1 MATETESS
9 RRAQRSTADGGK
21 SAPTAPRPP
30 GTAPT
35 GRSSRTT
42 ATGGRLLGHLIGT
55 YGLLTLTALLF
66 LVFSLTLPDTFPTL
80 DNASSILS
88 NQSIPAML
96 ALGAMIPIVT
106 GKFDLSVGYGLGL
119 AHVLAMQLIVNN
131 GWPWPLACL
140 AVIAGG
146 GLVGVFNGLVV
157 EFARI
162 DSFIATLGT
171 GSLLYALTGWI
182 TDGARIVPGPQGLP
196 PGFADLYDS
205 KFLGL
210 PVPAFYVLG
219 LTIVLW
225 LLLERLPLGRF
236 LYVIGS
242 NARAADLV
250 GIPTRRYGIYA
261 FTGSGIV
268 VGCAGVLLAA
278 QQQTGNP
285 SVGMDY
291 LLPAFVGAQLGS
303 TAIKPGRANA
313 VGTVI
318 AVAILAIG
326 LAGIQQLGAAF
337 WATSLFNGGTL
348 LLAVGLAGYSARRRL
363 RTGATAS
370 PARGALSEPPVS
382 STLAPVTA
390 SDGGSEPRPPSA
402 TADQV

>member
-1 MATETESS
+1 MATEAGSS
-9 RRAQRSTADGGK
+9 PSTQQPTNGDDRGTKTRPRTPATAGK
-21 SAPTAPRPP
+21 
-30 GTAPT
+30 GTS
-35 GRSSRTT
+35 GRTT
-42 ATGGRLLGHLIGT
+42 AGGRSLGHLIGT
-55 YGLLTLTALLF
+55 YGLLTLTVLLF
-66 LVFSLTLPDTFPTL
+66 LIFSIALPDTFPTL
-80 DNASSILS
+80 DNISSILS
-88 NQSIPAML
+88 NQSVPAML

-119 AHVLAMQLIVNN
+119 AHVLTMQLIVNN

-140 AVIAGG
+140 AVIIGG
-146 GLVGVFNGLVV
+146 GIVGVFNGLLV

-171 GSLLYALTGWI
+171 GSVLYACTGWI

-196 PGFADLYDS
+196 AAFTDLYDS

-219 LTIVLW
+219 LAVILW
-225 LLLERLPLGRF
+225 LLLERLPLGRY

-242 NARAADLV
+242 NVRAADLV

-261 FTGSGIV
+261 FAGSGLV
-268 VGCAGVLLAA
+268 VGCAGVLLAS
-278 QQQTGNP
+278 QQQIGNP

-291 LLPAFVGAQLGS
+291 LLPAFVGALLGS

-313 VGTVI
+313 AGTVV
-318 AVAILAIG
+318 AVSILAIG
-326 LAGIQQLGAAF
+326 LAGIQQLGAEF

-363 RTGATAS
+363 RAGATATRRS
-370 PARGALSEPPVS
+370 GPPAAADS
-382 STLAPVTA
+382 APEGDT
-390 SDGGSEPRPPSA
+390 PRP
-402 TADQV
+402 TVTG

>member
-9 RRAQRSTADGGK
+9 RRAQRS
-21 SAPTAPRPP
+21 
-30 GTAPT
+30 
-35 GRSSRTT
+35 
-42 ATGGRLLGHLIGT
+42 ATGGGTSTTTTPRPTGTTPEGPSRGTGTGSRLRGHLIGT
-55 YGLLTLTALLF
+55 YGLLTLAVLLF
-66 LVFSLTLPDTFPTL
+66 LVFSLALPDTFPTL

-106 GKFDLSVGYGLGL
+106 GKFDLSVGYGLGF

-131 GWPWPLACL
+131 GWPWPAACL
-140 AVIAGG
+140 VVIAGG
-146 GLVGVFNGLVV
+146 GLIGVFNGLLV
-157 EFARI
+157 EFAKI

-171 GSLLYALTGWI
+171 GSVLYAFTGWI

-196 PGFADLYDS
+196 PAFTDLYDS

-219 LTIVLW
+219 LAVVLW
-225 LLLERLPLGRF
+225 LLLERLPLGRY

-261 FTGSGIV
+261 FAGSGIV

-278 QQQTGNP
+278 QQQIGNP

-291 LLPAFVGAQLGS
+291 LLPAFVGALLGS

-313 VGTVI
+313 AGTVV
-318 AVAILAIG
+318 AVAVLAIG
-326 LAGIQQLGAAF
+326 LAGIQQLGAEF
-337 WATSLFNGGTL
+337 WAMSLFNGGTL

-363 RTGATAS
+363 RAGATATRRS
-370 PARGALSEPPVS
+370 PASPTP
-382 STLAPVTA
+382 APASASA
-390 SDGGSEPRPPSA
+390 SDGDSEPRPPSA